1 MKIFKRKLNKS
12 EDLSIEEI
20 KSQYYEKGYDD
31 GISDG
36 DYDARIDIAK
46 SLLKTKLAKN
56 EIIKIT
62 GISPQVIKDLNS

>member
-1 MKIFKRKLNKS
+1 MKIFKKNPSKD
-12 EDLSIEEI
+12 EHLSIEEI

-31 GISDG
+31 GRCDG

-46 SLLKTKLAKN
+46 SLLKTKLSKN

-62 GISPQVIKDLNS
+62 GISHEVVKDLN